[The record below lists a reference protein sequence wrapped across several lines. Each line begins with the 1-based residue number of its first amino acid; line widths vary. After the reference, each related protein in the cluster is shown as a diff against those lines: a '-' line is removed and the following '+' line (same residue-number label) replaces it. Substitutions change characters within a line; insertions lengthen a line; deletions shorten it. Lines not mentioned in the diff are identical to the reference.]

1 MNFSRASVRIARI
14 ASVLALALASPASA
28 QDRGYNDSYRPPS
41 RDGAYAEGETRDG
54 YPVPQGPADAQRG
67 QQEYHPSYKDD
78 APPPPPRPRREARCL
93 DKFGIQRALH
103 DQGWHEFDNVSIE
116 GPVAYMTAR
125 SDRGEPFDLKIESC
139 NGSVIEAHPLYVR
152 REGPAYY
159 YPRPAVGFYFGGGGY
174 RHWR

>member
-1 MNFSRASVRIARI
+1 MIPASLMTRAAGFVAM
-14 ASVLALALASPASA
+14 LTFALSLPASA
-28 QDRGYNDSYRPPS
+28 QDRGYNDSYRPQGGGEP
-41 RDGAYAEGETRDG
+41 YAGGETRDG
-54 YPVPQGPADAQRG
+54 YPVPQGPPAGAPPPGYR
-67 QQEYHPSYKDD
+67 PSYKDD
-78 APPPPPRPRREARCL
+78 APPPPRPHREARCL